1 MADIEDYCEICDGP
15 SWIVILGTT
24 NTTETTCLTAAAVR
38 AAGARATTWRMTMK
52 IFLRTTFGL
61 GWLLVGFGAVRSFD
75 PAWIVMWLG
84 FTVMILSVI
93 GGEIFL

>member
-1 MADIEDYCEICDGP
+1 MADIEDYYEICD
-15 SWIVILGTT
+15 
-24 NTTETTCLTAAAVR
+24 
-38 AAGARATTWRMTMK
+38 ARATTWRMTMK

-61 GWLLVGFGAVRSFD
+61 GWLLVGIGAVRSFD
-75 PAWIVMWLG
+75 PAWLVMWLG

>member
-1 MADIEDYCEICDGP
+1 
-15 SWIVILGTT
+15 
-24 NTTETTCLTAAAVR
+24 
-38 AAGARATTWRMTMK
+38 MTMK

-61 GWLLVGFGAVRSFD
+61 GWLLVGIGAVRSFD
-75 PAWIVMWLG
+75 PAWLVMWLG

>member
-1 MADIEDYCEICDGP
+1 MAAPDYCEIC
-15 SWIVILGTT
+15 
-24 NTTETTCLTAAAVR
+24 
-38 AAGARATTWRMTMK
+38 TTWRMTMK

-75 PAWIVMWLG
+75 PAWLVMWLG